1 MKKKRLQT
9 VSGKAPL
16 WLTVVMWLIVL
27 LFVSPF
33 YILFIYAF
41 KPREATMLSNPLS
54 LPDSLYLDNFAE
66 AVEKSKFFLAFKNS
80 LICTAGGVLILVI
93 VCSMAAYIIV
103 RRQKSWFYAMWQYIF
118 LAAVMLPFQTVM
130 FPIYRNLVTFKMLNT
145 LPAYILVSAG
155 FQLGFDIFLYCGFIK
170 TVPLELEEAAFI
182 DGCGRMRTFWTI
194 VFPLLK
200 PVTMT
205 VVVLSALAI
214 WNDYQIALVVI
225 SKPTVA
231 TLPLAQQSFIGQQ
244 ISYLNLAAAACLLS
258 VIPIFVMYLFL
269 QKYIVK
275 GVVAGAVK
283 G

>member
-1 MKKKRLQT
+1 MRKKHLQT
-9 VSGKAPL
+9 VSAGAPIQL
-16 WLTVVMWLIVL
+16 NIVMWLVVI
-27 LFVSPF
+27 LFVLPF
-33 YILFIYAF
+33 YVLFIYAF

-54 LPDSLYLDNFAE
+54 LPDSLYLDNFIE
-66 AVEKSKFFLAFKNS
+66 AVERSNFFVAFKNS
-80 LICTAGGVLILVI
+80 LICTAGAVVILVV

-103 RRQKSWFYAMWQYIF
+103 RKQKSLFYSMWQYIF
-118 LAAVMLPFQTVM
+118 LASVMLPFQTVM
-130 FPIYRNLVTFKMLNT
+130 FPIYKNLVSLKLLNT
-145 LPAYILVSAG
+145 LPAYILVSVG
-155 FQLGFDIFLYCGFIK
+155 FQLGFDIFLYCGFVK
-170 TVPLELEEAAFI
+170 TIPIELEEAALI
-182 DGCGRMRTFWTI
+182 DGCGRMRTFWKI

-205 VVVLSALAI
+205 VVVLSALAV

-225 SKPTVA
+225 SKAEVA

-258 VIPIFVMYLFL
+258 IVPIFIMYLFL

>member
-1 MKKKRLQT
+1 MRKRRLQT
-9 VSGKAPL
+9 VSARAPIQL
-16 WLTVVMWLIVL
+16 NIVMWLVVI
-27 LFVSPF
+27 LFVMPF
-33 YILFIYAF
+33 YVLFIYAF

-54 LPDSLYLDNFAE
+54 FPDSLYLDNFTE
-66 AVEKSKFFLAFKNS
+66 AIERSHFFLAFKNS
-80 LICTAGGVLILVI
+80 LICTVGAVAILVV

-103 RRQKSWFYAMWQYIF
+103 RRQKSWFYSIWQYIF
-118 LAAVMLPFQTVM
+118 LASVMLPFQTVM
-130 FPIYRNLVTFKMLNT
+130 FPIYKNLVSLKLLNT
-145 LPAYILVSAG
+145 LPAYILVSVG
-155 FQLGFDIFLYCGFIK
+155 FQLGFDIFLYCGFVK
-170 TVPLELEEAAFI
+170 TIPIELEEAALI
-182 DGCGRMRTFWTI
+182 DGCGRMRTFWKI

-205 VVVLSALAI
+205 VVVLSALAV

-225 SKPTVA
+225 SKAEVA

-258 VIPIFVMYLFL
+258 IVPIFIMYLFL